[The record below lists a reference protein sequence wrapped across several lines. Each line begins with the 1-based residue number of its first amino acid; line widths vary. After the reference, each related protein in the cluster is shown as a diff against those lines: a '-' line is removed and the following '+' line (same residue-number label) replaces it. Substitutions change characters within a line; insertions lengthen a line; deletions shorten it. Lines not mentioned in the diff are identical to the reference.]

1 MISFFASEWGSPK
14 RTALAGKK
22 GDHGL
27 TSHTT
32 RTPPLAPPLTLAL
45 PLTLTLTPTL
55 TLPLAL
61 SLSLTLLMSLKP
73 PQNRRIHFF
82 RALQMQEVTGV
93 RELQRFEQ
101 RAEVLLLSF
110 SHFDADAAIALAV

>member
-27 TSHTT
+27 TSHTI

-45 PLTLTLTPTL
+45 PLTLTPTL

-110 SHFDADAAIALAV
+110 GHLHADAAIALAV